1 LQQNKNNHTM
11 KKHALLLIAGSVML
25 MTACNNSTEQKPA
38 ENVDSL
44 ANVKAEQMKAEMAAK
59 NDSVINAM
67 AKAKADSTEAANKKE
82 EEMKKEEEA
91 KKASHTK
98 GHTKDT
104 KKDTKKTT
112 AAPAPTTQDTK
123 FNDRANNNLQ
133 LIKKLRMTSSTT
145 EVNKFNFIKTNKK
158 APIIGAFLLKEI

>member
-1 LQQNKNNHTM
+1 M

-67 AKAKADSTEAANKKE
+67 AKAKADSTEAAMKKE
-82 EEMKKEEEA
+82 EEMKKVEEA

-112 AAPAPTTQDTK
+112 AAPAPASTGTPKTV
-123 FNDRANNNLQ
+123 NDRPGGNGKEAATP
-133 LIKKLRMTSSTT
+133 KS
-145 EVNKFNFIKTNKK
+145 VNDRPGGNK
-158 APIIGAFLLKEI
+158 